1 METTPYLSSDSFAR
15 LNNATAYAA
24 GDAISDNATSG
35 TPLEFQNVGHLA
47 GRGGVIETLAITTD
61 FATAAGDPGG
71 LAGELWLFSTAPAG
85 TNFEDNAAAAISYL
99 EALNVVAIIPF
110 DFDTDGHNGTAA
122 GAGSA
127 VAFLRDLSLPYKCSN
142 SDTSLYGVLI
152 ARNAYVPNNEQNI
165 TVQLGVQ
172 RETAY

>member
-1 METTPYLSSDSFAR
+1 MEAVFYTSDSYTR
-15 LNNATAYAA
+15 LDNATAYAA

-35 TPLEFQNVGHLA
+35 TPLVFENAAVRA
-47 GRGGVIETLAITTD
+47 GRGGVIETLAVITD

-71 LAGELWLFSTAPAG
+71 LSAELWLFDTAPTG
-85 TNFEDNAAAAISYL
+85 TTFEDNAAAALTYA
-99 EALNVVAIIPF
+99 EALNVVAVIPF

-127 VAFLRDLSLPYKCSN
+127 VAFLKDLSLPYRCALEG
-142 SDTSLYGVLI
+142 TSLYGVLI

-172 RETAY
+172 REYKI